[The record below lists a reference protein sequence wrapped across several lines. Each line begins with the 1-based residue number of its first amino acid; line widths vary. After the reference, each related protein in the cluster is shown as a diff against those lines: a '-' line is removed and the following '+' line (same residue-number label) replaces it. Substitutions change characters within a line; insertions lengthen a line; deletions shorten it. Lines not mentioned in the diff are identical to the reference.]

1 MKTTAEYSP
10 DEHEHFA
17 SLCRMILRSPSAVI
31 QSSIHSAVLPL
42 ELIAM
47 SD

>member
-1 MKTTAEYSP
+1 MRMTAEKSP

-17 SLCRMILRSPSAVI
+17 NLCQMILRSPSAVI
-31 QSSIHSAVLPL
+31 QSSIHSAILPI

-47 SD
+47 RG

>member
-10 DEHEHFA
+10 DEHEYFA
-17 SLCRMILRSPSAVI
+17 SLCRMILRSPSAAI
-31 QSSIHSAVLPL
+31 QSSIHSAILPL

-47 SD
+47 RG